1 MRCPKCQVENR
12 EGRRFCAECGAS
24 LNRACPSCGFSNEPN
39 EKFCGGCGQPL
50 ASPQQVVTRFS
61 SPEVYT
67 PKHLA
72 EKILTSK
79 SAVEGERKQ
88 VTVLFADMKGSMELL
103 ADRDPEEARKLLDPV
118 IEHMMEAVHR
128 YEGTVSNLMGDGIM
142 ALFGAPLAHEDHAV
156 RACYAA
162 LRMQESVKRYAEGVR
177 RTEGVPI
184 QIRVGLNSGE
194 VVVGAIGNDLKMDYT
209 AIGQT
214 THLAA
219 RMEQMAMP
227 CSIMVSDDT
236 YELTEGYFRFKGLG
250 PVQVRG
256 LTGLVGAYELEG
268 AGPLRTRLEVA
279 TSRGL
284 VRFVGRQ
291 AEMEQMRR
299 ALELAKGGHGQIAA
313 VVGEP
318 GVGKSRLC
326 YEFKNLEG
334 SGCKILE
341 TYSVSHGKAYPYL
354 PITELLKS
362 YLQIALEDDEQT
374 RREKVAGKVAVLD
387 RSLQDTLPYILFL
400 LGIPDRDS
408 SLQQMDASIR
418 RQRTFDAIKRLL
430 LRESLSQPVI
440 VIFEDLHWI
449 DGKTQ
454 AFLDVLSESVASAR
468 ILLLVD
474 YRPEYRH
481 SWGGKTYYTQIR
493 LDPLEEQD
501 AEELLTALLGSGDR
515 FTPVRRL
522 ILEKTEGNP
531 FFMEEAV
538 QTLAEEKVLSGERGK
553 YRLEKPAGEL
563 QIPPTVQV
571 ALASRIDRLGSEEKG
586 LLQTLAVM
594 GKKFSLSLLKTV
606 VEKPED
612 ELSQSLSQLK
622 RGELIY
628 EQPAFPEMEYTFKH
642 ALTQEVAYNSVL
654 TERRKGL
661 HERAARAIEELYR
674 DRLEEHYGDL
684 ARHYSRS
691 GNIERAVEYL
701 KLAGQQA
708 AQRSA
713 NAEAVSHLTTALEL
727 LKALPDTRDRAQ
739 QELLVQTTLGPALSN
754 TKGPAAPEVL
764 HVYARARELCQ
775 QVGETPQRFQVL
787 RGLWYFYLHRVE
799 LQTAREL
806 GEQLLTLAQHVGD
819 PALLLEAHYS
829 LGNTLN
835 YLGEF
840 ATARSHLDQG
850 IVLYDRQQHSA
861 HAFRYGQDP
870 GVICHA
876 YAALTLW
883 WLGYPEQA
891 VRRSHKAVTLAR
903 ELAHPF
909 SLGIALVFAAWLHL
923 LRRDGSVTQQWAD
936 AAIALAAEHGF
947 TVLLAQGTIYRG
959 WALAERYAEPAA
971 RQGQREEGIAQM
983 QQGLEAWR
991 ATGAKVF
998 RPYGLALLA
1007 EASAKLARHEAGLT
1021 LLGEALGMRNDTEER
1036 RWDAELYRLKGEL
1049 LRARVTEQYIEAETC
1064 FRQALDIARHQQAK
1078 SWELRAATSLARL
1091 WQRQGRRAAA
1101 HQVLA
1106 EVYGWFTEGFDTADL
1121 KEAQALLEE
1130 LS

>member
-1 MRCPKCQVENR
+1 MHCPKCQAENR
-12 EGRRFCAECGAS
+12 ESRRFCAECGAS
-24 LNRACPSCGFSNEPN
+24 LNLACPSCGFSNEPG

-50 ASPQQVVTRFS
+50 ASPQQVATKFA
-61 SPEVYT
+61 SPQAYT

-79 SAVEGERKQ
+79 SALEGERKQ

-142 ALFGAPLAHEDHAV
+142 ALFGAPLSHEDHAV

-162 LRMQESVKRYAEGVR
+162 LRMQESVNRYADGVR

-194 VVVGAIGNDLKMDYT
+194 VVVGSIGNDLKMDYT

-214 THLAA
+214 VHLAS
-219 RMEQMAMP
+219 RMEQMALP
-227 CSIMVSDDT
+227 GSIMVSDDT
-236 YELTEGYFRFKGLG
+236 HKLTEGYFRFKGLG
-250 PVQVRG
+250 LVQVRG
-256 LTGLVGAYELEG
+256 LTAPIGAYELEG
-268 AGPLRTRLEVA
+268 VGPLRTRLEVA
-279 TSRGL
+279 AWRGL

-291 AEMEQMRR
+291 PEMDQMRR
-299 ALELAKGGHGQIAA
+299 ALELAKRGHGQITA

-326 YEFKNLEG
+326 YEFKILEQT
-334 SGCKILE
+334 GCKVLE
-341 TYSVSHGKAYPYL
+341 AYSVSHGKAYPYL
-354 PITELLKS
+354 PITELLKGH
-362 YLQIALEDDEQT
+362 LQIAPEDDEQT
-374 RREKVAGKVAVLD
+374 RREKVAGKVVLLD
-387 RSLQDTLPYILFL
+387 RSLEDTLPYIFFL
-400 LGIPDRDS
+400 LGISDPDS
-408 SLQQMDASIR
+408 TLQQMDAAIR

-430 LRESLSQPVI
+430 LRESLSQPLI
-440 VIFEDLHWI
+440 VVFEDLHWI
-449 DGKTQ
+449 DGETQ

-468 ILLLVD
+468 ILLLVN
-474 YRPEYRH
+474 YRPEHRH
-481 SWGGKTYYTQIR
+481 SWGSKTYYTQLR
-493 LDPLEEQD
+493 LDPLGQED
-501 AEELLTALLGSGDR
+501 AQELLTALLGSGDR
-515 FTPVRRL
+515 LTPVRAL

-531 FFMEEAV
+531 FFMEEVV
-538 QTLAEEKVLSGERGK
+538 QTLAEEKVLLGERGN
-553 YRLEKPAGEL
+553 YRLEKPAAEL

-594 GKKFSLSLLKTV
+594 GKKFSSSLLKTV
-606 VEKPED
+606 VEKPEN
-612 ELSQSLSQLK
+612 ELYQLLSQLQ
-622 RGELIY
+622 RGEFIY
-628 EQPAFPEMEYTFKH
+628 EQPAFPEVEYTFKH

-654 TERRKGL
+654 TERRRVL

-674 DRLEEHYGDL
+674 DQLEEHYGDL
-684 ARHYSRS
+684 AHHYSRS
-691 GNIERAVEYL
+691 GNIEKAVEYL

-713 NAEAVSHLTTALEL
+713 NVEAVSHLTTALEL
-727 LKALPDTRDRAQ
+727 LKALPNTPERAQ
-739 QELLVQTTLGPALSN
+739 QELVVQTTLGPALSN

-764 HVYARARELCQ
+764 HAYARARELCQ

-819 PALLLEAHYS
+819 PALLLEAHYA

-840 ATARSHLDQG
+840 AAARAHFEQG
-850 IVLYDRQQHSA
+850 IALYDRQQHRA

-891 VRRSHKAVTLAR
+891 LRRSHQAVTLAR

-923 LRRDGSVTQQWAD
+923 LRRAGPLTQECAD

-947 TVLLAQGTIYRG
+947 TVLFAQGTIYRG
-959 WALAERYAEPAA
+959 WALAERSAEPAA
-971 RQGQREEGIAQM
+971 GQGQREEGITQM
-983 QQGLEAWR
+983 QQGLAAWR

-1021 LLGEALGMRNDTEER
+1021 LLAEALGMTNDTEER

-1049 LRARVTEQYIEAETC
+1049 LRARATEQDTEAETC

-1078 SWELRAATSLARL
+1078 SWELRAVISLSRLLHQQGKKEEAR
-1091 WQRQGRRAAA
+1091 QM
-1101 HQVLA
+1101 LA
-1106 EVYGWFTEGFDTADL
+1106 EIYGWFTEGFDTADL
-1121 KEAQALLEE
+1121 QQARTLLEE

>member
-1 MRCPKCQVENR
+1 
-12 EGRRFCAECGAS
+12 
-24 LNRACPSCGFSNEPN
+24 
-39 EKFCGGCGQPL
+39 
-50 ASPQQVVTRFS
+50 
-61 SPEVYT
+61 
-67 PKHLA
+67 
-72 EKILTSK
+72 
-79 SAVEGERKQ
+79 
-88 VTVLFADMKGSMELL
+88 
-103 ADRDPEEARKLLDPV
+103 
-118 IEHMMEAVHR
+118 
-128 YEGTVSNLMGDGIM
+128 
-142 ALFGAPLAHEDHAV
+142 
-156 RACYAA
+156 
-162 LRMQESVKRYAEGVR
+162 
-177 RTEGVPI
+177 
-184 QIRVGLNSGE
+184 
-194 VVVGAIGNDLKMDYT
+194 
-209 AIGQT
+209 
-214 THLAA
+214 
-219 RMEQMAMP
+219 
-227 CSIMVSDDT
+227 
-236 YELTEGYFRFKGLG
+236 
-250 PVQVRG
+250 
-256 LTGLVGAYELEG
+256 
-268 AGPLRTRLEVA
+268 
-279 TSRGL
+279 
-284 VRFVGRQ
+284 
-291 AEMEQMRR
+291 MRR
-299 ALELAKGGHGQIAA
+299 ALELAKRGRGQITA

-326 YEFKNLEG
+326 YEFKILERM
-334 SGCKILE
+334 GCKVVE
-341 TYSVSHGKAYPYL
+341 AYSVSHGKAYPYL
-354 PITELLKS
+354 PITELLKG
-362 YLQIALEDDEQT
+362 YLQIALEDDEQI
-374 RREKVAGKVAVLD
+374 RREKVAGKVVALD
-387 RSLQDTLPYILFL
+387 RGLEDTLPYIFFL
-400 LGIPDRDS
+400 LGIPDPDS
-408 SLQQMDASIR
+408 SLRQMDAAIR

-430 LRESLSQPVI
+430 LRESLSQPLI
-440 VIFEDLHWI
+440 VVFEDLHWI
-449 DGKTQ
+449 DSETQ

-468 ILLLVD
+468 ILLLVN

-481 SWGGKTYYTQIR
+481 SWSSKTYYTQLR
-493 LDPLEEQD
+493 LDPLGQED
-501 AEELLTALLGSGDR
+501 AQELLTALLGSGDR
-515 FTPVRRL
+515 LMSVRAL

-531 FFMEEAV
+531 FFMEEVV
-538 QTLAEEKVLSGERGK
+538 QTLAEEKVLLGESGN

-594 GKKFSLSLLKTV
+594 GKKFSSSLLKTV
-606 VEKPED
+606 VEKPEE
-612 ELSQSLSQLK
+612 ELYQWLSELQ
-622 RGELIY
+622 RGEFIY
-628 EQPAFPEMEYTFKH
+628 EQPAFPEAEYTFKH

-654 TERRKGL
+654 TERRRAL

-684 ARHYSRS
+684 AHHYCRS
-691 GNIERAVEYL
+691 GNIEKAVEYL

-713 NAEAVSHLTTALEL
+713 NAEAVNHLSTALEL
-727 LKALPDTRDRAQ
+727 LKVLPNTPERAQ
-739 QELLVQTTLGPALSN
+739 QELVVQTTLGPALSN

-764 HVYARARELCQ
+764 HAYARARELCQ

-806 GEQLLTLAQHVGD
+806 GEQLLTLAQHFGD
-819 PALLLEAHYS
+819 PALLLEAHYA

-840 ATARSHLDQG
+840 AAARAHFEQG
-850 IVLYDRQQHSA
+850 IALYDRQQHHA

-891 VRRSHKAVTLAR
+891 LRRSHQAVTLAR

-923 LRRDGSVTQQWAD
+923 LRRAGPPTQEWAD

-971 RQGQREEGIAQM
+971 GQGQREEGITQM
-983 QQGLEAWR
+983 KQGLAAWQ

-1007 EASAKLARHEAGLT
+1007 EASAKLARHDAGLI
-1021 LLGEALGMRNDTEER
+1021 LLAEALGMANDTEER

-1049 LRARVTEQYIEAETC
+1049 LRARPTEQDAEAETC

-1091 WQRQGRRAAA
+1091 WQHHGQRAAA
-1101 HQVLA
+1101 YQVLA

>member
-1 MRCPKCQVENR
+1 MNR
-12 EGRRFCAECGAS
+12 AGRRFCAECGAS
-24 LNRACPSCGFSNEPN
+24 LSLACPSCGFSNEPS

-50 ASPQQVVTRFS
+50 ASSQQVAEKYFS
-61 SPEVYT
+61 PASYT

-79 SAVEGERKQ
+79 SALEGERKQ
-88 VTVLFADMKGSMELL
+88 LTVLFADMKSSMELL

-142 ALFGAPLAHEDHAV
+142 ALFGAPVAHEDHAM

-162 LRMQESVKRYAEGVR
+162 LRMQEAVKSYAEGIR
-177 RTEGVPI
+177 RTEGIPI

-209 AIGQT
+209 AVGQT
-214 THLAA
+214 VHLAA

-227 CSIMVSDDT
+227 GSTMVSDAT
-236 YELTEGYFRFKGLG
+236 HELTEGYFRFKALG

-256 LTGLVGAYELEG
+256 LTAPVDGYELEG
-268 AGPLRTRLEVA
+268 VGPLRTRLEIA
-279 TSRGL
+279 ARLGL

-291 AEMEQMRR
+291 PELEQMRQ
-299 ALELAKGGHGQIAA
+299 ALELAKGGHGQITAM
-313 VVGEP
+313 VGEP
-318 GVGKSRLC
+318 GVGKSRLL
-326 YEFKNLEG
+326 YEFRILEQT
-334 SGCKILE
+334 GCKVLE
-341 TYSVSHGKAYPYL
+341 AYSVSHGKAYPYL
-354 PITELLKS
+354 PLTELLKG
-362 YLQIALEDDEQT
+362 YFQIAPEDGEPT
-374 RREKVAGKVAVLD
+374 RREKVAGKVLLLD
-387 RSLQDTLPYILFL
+387 RSLEDTLPYIFFL
-400 LGIPDRDS
+400 LGILDGDS
-408 SLQQMDASIR
+408 SLQHMAAPIK

-440 VIFEDLHWI
+440 VVFEDLHWI
-449 DGKTQ
+449 DGETQ
-454 AFLDVLSESVASAR
+454 AFLDILSDSVASTR
-468 ILLLVD
+468 ILLLVN

-481 SWGGKTYYTQIR
+481 SWGNKTYYTQIR
-493 LDPLEEQD
+493 LDPLGEQD
-501 AEELLTALLGSGDR
+501 AGELLTALLGTGKELI
-515 FTPVRRL
+515 PVRAL

-531 FFMEEAV
+531 FFMEEVV
-538 QTLAEEKVLSGERGK
+538 QALAEEKVLLGERGK
-553 YRLEKPAGEL
+553 YRIDKPATEL

-571 ALASRIDRLGSEEKG
+571 ALAARIDRLGTEEKG
-586 LLQTLAVM
+586 LLQTVAVV
-594 GKKFSLSLLKTV
+594 GRKFYLSLLKRVT
-606 VEKPED
+606 EKPEE
-612 ELSQSLSQLK
+612 ELRQLLSHLQE
-622 RGELIY
+622 GEFIY
-628 EQPAFPEMEYTFKH
+628 EQPAFPEAEYVFKH
-642 ALTQEVAYNSVL
+642 ALTHEVAYNSVL
-654 TERRKGL
+654 TERRRTL

-674 DRLEEHYGDL
+674 DRLDEHYGDL
-684 ARHYSRS
+684 AHHYSRS
-691 GNIERAVEYL
+691 RSIERAVEYL

-713 NAEAVSHLTTALEL
+713 DTDAVSHLTAALEL
-727 LKALPDTRDRAQ
+727 LKSLPNTPERVQ
-739 QELLVQTTLGPALSN
+739 QELVVQTTLGPALSN

-764 HVYARARELCQ
+764 HAYARARELSQ
-775 QVGETPQRFQVL
+775 QVGETPQQFQVL

-819 PALLLEAHYS
+819 RALLLEAHYA

-840 ATARSHLDQG
+840 ASASAHFEQG
-850 IVLYDRQQHSA
+850 IALYDRQQHRA

-870 GVICHA
+870 GVLCHA
-876 YAALTLW
+876 YAGLTLW

-891 VRRSHKAVTLAR
+891 LRRSQQAVTLAR

-923 LRRDGSVTQQWAD
+923 LRRAGPMTQEWAE
-936 AAIALAAEHGF
+936 AAIALAAKHGF

-959 WALAERYAEPAA
+959 WALTEHYIEPAA
-971 RQGQREEGIAQM
+971 GQGHGEEGIAQM
-983 QQGLEAWR
+983 QQGLAAWG

-998 RPYGLALLA
+998 RPYSLALLA
-1007 EASAKLARHEAGLT
+1007 ESFAKLARHDAGLT
-1021 LLGEALGMRNDTEER
+1021 LLAEALGMANETEER

-1049 LRARVTEQYIEAETC
+1049 LRARAPEQDTEAETC
-1064 FRQALDIARHQQAK
+1064 FRQAIDIARHQRAK

-1091 WQRQGRRAAA
+1091 WQRQGQRAAA
-1101 HQVLA
+1101 RQVLA
-1106 EVYGWFTEGFDTADL
+1106 EIYGWFTEGFDTADL
-1121 KEAQALLEE
+1121 TEAKTLLEE

>member
-1 MRCPKCQVENR
+1 
-12 EGRRFCAECGAS
+12 
-24 LNRACPSCGFSNEPN
+24 
-39 EKFCGGCGQPL
+39 
-50 ASPQQVVTRFS
+50 
-61 SPEVYT
+61 
-67 PKHLA
+67 
-72 EKILTSK
+72 
-79 SAVEGERKQ
+79 
-88 VTVLFADMKGSMELL
+88 
-103 ADRDPEEARKLLDPV
+103 
-118 IEHMMEAVHR
+118 
-128 YEGTVSNLMGDGIM
+128 
-142 ALFGAPLAHEDHAV
+142 
-156 RACYAA
+156 
-162 LRMQESVKRYAEGVR
+162 
-177 RTEGVPI
+177 VPI

-214 THLAA
+214 VHLAS
-219 RMEQMAMP
+219 RMEQMALP
-227 CSIMVSDDT
+227 GSIMVSDATHD
-236 YELTEGYFRFKGLG
+236 LAEGYFRFKPLG

-256 LTGLVGAYELEG
+256 LTAPIGAYELEG
-268 AGPLRTRLEVA
+268 VGALRTRLEIA
-279 TSRGL
+279 ARRGL

-291 AEMEQMRR
+291 LEMEQMRR
-299 ALELAKGGHGQIAA
+299 ALELAKGGHGQIIA

-326 YEFKNLEG
+326 YEFKLLERT
-334 SGCKILE
+334 GCKIFE
-341 TYSVSHGKAYPYL
+341 AYSVSHGKAYPYL

-362 YLQIALEDDEQT
+362 YFQIAPEDGEQA
-374 RREKVAGKVAVLD
+374 RREKAAGKVLVLD
-387 RSLQDTLPYILFL
+387 RNLEDILPYIFFL
-400 LGIPDRDS
+400 LGILDEDS
-408 SLQQMDASIR
+408 SLQHMAAPIK

-440 VIFEDLHWI
+440 VVFEDLHWI
-449 DGKTQ
+449 DGETQ
-454 AFLDVLSESVASAR
+454 AFLDVLSDSVASAR
-468 ILLLVD
+468 ILLLVN
-474 YRPEYRH
+474 YRPQYGH
-481 SWGGKTYYTQIR
+481 SWGSKTYYNQVR
-493 LDPLEEQD
+493 LDPLKEQD
-501 AEELLTALLGSGDR
+501 AGELLTALLGSGNGLSAIR
-515 FTPVRRL
+515 AL

-531 FFMEEAV
+531 FFMEEVV
-538 QTLAEEKVLSGERGK
+538 QTLAEEKVLLGERGN
-553 YRLEKPAGEL
+553 YRLEKSVDEL
-563 QIPPTVQV
+563 QIPPTMQV
-571 ALASRIDRLGSEEKG
+571 ALAARIDRLGYEEKG

-594 GKKFSLSLLKTV
+594 GRNFSLSLLKRV
-606 VEKPED
+606 VEKPE
-612 ELSQSLSQLK
+612 EKLYQSLSQLQG
-622 RGELIY
+622 GEFIY
-628 EQPAFPEMEYTFKH
+628 EQPAFPEVEYTFKH

-654 TERRKGL
+654 TERRRAL
-661 HERAARAIEELYR
+661 HERAARAIEDLYR

-684 ARHYSRS
+684 AHHYSRS
-691 GNIERAVEYL
+691 RNLERAVEYL
-701 KLAGQQA
+701 TLAGQQA

-713 NAEAVSHLTTALEL
+713 NSDAVNHLTTALEL
-727 LKALPDTRDRAQ
+727 LKALPNTPVRAQ
-739 QELLVQTTLGPALSN
+739 HELVVQTTLGPALMN

-764 HVYARARELCQ
+764 HAYARARELCQ
-775 QVGETPQRFQVL
+775 QGGETPQRFQVL
-787 RGLWYFYLHRVE
+787 RGLWYFYTHRVE

-806 GEQLLTLAQHVGD
+806 GEQLLTLAKDVGD
-819 PALLLEAHYS
+819 PALLLEAHYA

-840 ATARSHLDQG
+840 VTARAHLEQG
-850 IVLYDRQQHSA
+850 IALYDRQQHRA

-891 VRRSHKAVTLAR
+891 LRRSHQAVTLAR

-923 LRRDGSVTQQWAD
+923 LRRAGPLTQEWAE
-936 AAIALAAEHGF
+936 AAITLAAEHGF

-959 WALAERYAEPAA
+959 WALAEQYAEPAA
-971 RQGQREEGIAQM
+971 GQEQREEGITQM
-983 QQGLEAWR
+983 QQGLAAWR

-1021 LLGEALGMRNDTEER
+1021 LLAEALKMTNDTEER

-1049 LRARVTEQYIEAETC
+1049 LRARATEQDTEAETC

-1091 WQRQGRRAAA
+1091 WQRQGQRAAA
-1101 HQVLA
+1101 RQVLA
-1106 EVYGWFTEGFDTADL
+1106 EVYGWFTEGFDAADL